1 MRFTHPI
8 CLGRPAD
15 YCIISKGPMHYY
27 FYLPVF
33 IIALLFISIAS
44 YALFA
49 WYRVHKRMWHL
60 CFRVGLLARSAQ
72 PPLRQVLSTHPLP
85 LFFFG
90 RLQHLLHR
98 EITRLEDLYRVRS
111 LHSRPA
117 IWPGEQLRY
126 MTARVDQL
134 ERALT
139 S

>member
-1 MRFTHPI
+1 
-8 CLGRPAD
+8 
-15 YCIISKGPMHYY
+15 
-27 FYLPVF
+27 
-33 IIALLFISIAS
+33 
-44 YALFA
+44 
-49 WYRVHKRMWHL
+49 MWHL

-90 RLQHLLHR
+90 CLQHLLHR

-111 LHSRPA
+111 PHSRTA